1 MRGDLT
7 FLDHTRSA
15 GDVIHDE
22 TRFAKLG
29 LTRANI
35 LGKMAEAASEVSGW
49 GAGNEAAVIRFAM
62 TEIVRLKAKAQGGGG

>member
-1 MRGDLT
+1 MADVT
-7 FLDHTRSA
+7 FLDRTRSA
-15 GDVIHDE
+15 DDIIHDE

-35 LGKMAEAASEVSGW
+35 LGKMAEAASEVAGW

-62 TEIVRLKAKAQGGGG
+62 TEIVRLKAKAQGEGGC